1 MSTGLSDLK
10 VTHWRP
16 LTHQLSFCEMGP
28 HPVVF
33 PCHVLG
39 RAGTCHLFF
48 FFFFLQSSFSLW
60 SWDCLLLA
68 CSTTI
73 IYRGGAPG
81 QTPLISLLLQLE

>member
-48 FFFFLQSSFSLW
+48 FFSNPVSPFGVGTVSSW
-60 SWDCLLLA
+60 PVPLL
-68 CSTTI
+68 
-73 IYRGGAPG
+73 
-81 QTPLISLLLQLE
+81 